1 MATPKLKAA
10 ILVVSD
16 TAFEDPS
23 TDQAG
28 SILEGVFSNEGADAW
43 TLEYSVCVPDSVEA
57 IQDIITQLCDDDDAF
72 VNVVVTTGGT
82 GFAAKD
88 YTPEAIEPLLDRI
101 APGLM

>member
-23 TDQAG
+23 TDKAG

-43 TLEYSVCVPDSVEA
+43 TLEYSIGVPDSVKA
-57 IQDIITQLCDDDDAF
+57 IQDIITQFCDDDDKF
-72 VNVVVTTGGT
+72 MNVVVTTGGT

-88 YTPEAIEPLLDRI
+88 YTPEAIKPLLDRE
-101 APGLM
+101 APGLV